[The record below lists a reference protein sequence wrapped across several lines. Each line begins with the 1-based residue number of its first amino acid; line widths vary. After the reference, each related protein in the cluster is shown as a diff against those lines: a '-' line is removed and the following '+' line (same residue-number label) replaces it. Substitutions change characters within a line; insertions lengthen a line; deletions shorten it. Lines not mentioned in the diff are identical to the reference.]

1 MITNNEE
8 QVGAGEADQI
18 LCETVN
24 KTVACGYQ
32 NKHQTFRIARRGLIS
47 GHRFWHGTVFNLME
61 VWFMIDRKG
70 KQMEQEL

>member
-1 MITNNEE
+1 MKKK
-8 QVGAGEADQI
+8 VGAGETEQI

-47 GHRFWHGTVFNLME
+47 ADRF
-61 VWFMIDRKG
+61 
-70 KQMEQEL
+70 